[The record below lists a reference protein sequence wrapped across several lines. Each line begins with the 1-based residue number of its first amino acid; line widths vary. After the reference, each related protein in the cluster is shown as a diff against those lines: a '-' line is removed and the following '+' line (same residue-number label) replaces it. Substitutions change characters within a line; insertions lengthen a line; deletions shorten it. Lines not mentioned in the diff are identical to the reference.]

1 MESLDLALQQTA
13 SAEIAVV
20 LQTAPVA
27 MPISAALASQA
38 VYATVV
44 VLQLAVPRLV
54 VLEPN
59 ANVIGTVLFIQV
71 V

>member
-1 MESLDLALQQTA
+1 MESLDLVLPPIA

-38 VYATVV
+38 VYVTVV

-54 VLEPN
+54 VLEAN
-59 ANVIGTVLFIQV
+59 ANAIGTVLFIQV